1 MRLWS
6 RGLGRTELKM
16 DCRYYKV
23 KYDPLKEDVYIIG
36 TITDPVNW
44 EFRVT
49 LQPDDIPGMMKLFFH
64 TCVIKMVFKNFYKY
78 FIYFLN
84 RRKFAEAAGYN
95 IEEKVDEAYRQMMS
109 QGRNHAGAM
118 GNNTSRKRFRALSE
132 DKNYSNAGIE

>member
-1 MRLWS
+1 MKLWS

-16 DCRYYKV
+16 DCRYYTV

-64 TCVIKMVFKNFYKY
+64 TSVIKLVFKNFYKY

-84 RRKFAEAAGYN
+84 RRKFAEAAGTN
-95 IEEKVDEAYRQMMS
+95 IEEKVDDAYRQMMS
-109 QGRNHAGAM
+109 QGRNHNGAT
-118 GNNTSRKRFRALSE
+118 GNNNRRKRFRALSE

>member
-1 MRLWS
+1 
-6 RGLGRTELKM
+6 M
-16 DCRYYKV
+16 DCRYYTV

-64 TCVIKMVFKNFYKY
+64 TPVIKMVFKNFYKY
-78 FIYFLN
+78 FIYLLN

-95 IEEKVDEAYRQMMS
+95 IEEKVDAAYRQMMS
-109 QGRNHAGAM
+109 QGRNHDGAT
-118 GNNTSRKRFRALSE
+118 GNNNRRKRFRALSE
-132 DKNYSNAGIE
+132 DTNYSNAGIE

>member
-1 MRLWS
+1 
-6 RGLGRTELKM
+6 M

-23 KYDPLKEDVYIIG
+23 NYDPQTENVYIIG

-64 TCVIKMVFKNFYKY
+64 TCVIKLLLKNFYKY
-78 FIYFLN
+78 IVYWLD

-95 IEEKVDEAYRQMMS
+95 LEEKVDAAYRLMMS
-109 QGRNHAGAM
+109 QGRNHEGVT
-118 GNNTSRKRFRALSE
+118 GSNGGRKRFRAISE
-132 DKNYSNAGIE
+132 GTNYSNAGLK

>member
-1 MRLWS
+1 MKLWS

-23 KYDPLKEDVYIIG
+23 KNDPLKEDVYIIG

-49 LQPDDIPGMMKLFFH
+49 LEPDDIPGMMKLFFN
-64 TCVIKMVFKNFYKY
+64 TGVIKLVLKNFYKY
-78 FIYFLN
+78 VIYFFN
-84 RRKFAEAAGYN
+84 RQKFAEAAGYN
-95 IEEKVDEAYRQMMS
+95 IEGKVDDAYRQMMS
-109 QGRNHAGAM
+109 QGRNHADAM
-118 GNNTSRKRFRALSE
+118 GNNNRRKRFRALSE